1 MHESESFSLAI
12 RYSPPGTAISK
23 YYFTG
28 NLELISSSYKTIYSA
43 CISAE
48 CNVEGEREKGGETT
62 VIMTATLAL
71 IGGRQSF
78 LYKHLLPRYDVLIG
92 IILYS
97 FIVIY
102 YIHICHLH
110 LGEQL

>member
-1 MHESESFSLAI
+1 MKNKYNLHESESFSLAI

-48 CNVEGEREKGGETT
+48 CNAEGEREKGGETT
-62 VIMTATLAL
+62 VIMTAVYTGINWGEAE
-71 IGGRQSF
+71 
-78 LYKHLLPRYDVLIG
+78 LPL
-92 IILYS
+92 
-97 FIVIY
+97 
-102 YIHICHLH
+102 
-110 LGEQL
+110 